1 MKADL
6 PTSKTHNGIIF
17 KLLLLLLVLLL
28 LDVQVPRLSLVHVLH
43 LT

>member
-17 KLLLLLLVLLL
+17 KLLLLLVLLL